1 MPGSEAEIVLQCEQP
16 GLEVDITV
24 ESADTAAVRF
34 AQAGGI
40 VVVEPFDIPIG
51 RCSVVR
57 DPWGNQLVLLDTSK
71 GLLATD
77 KDGNVT
83 GNL

>member
-1 MPGSEAEIVLQCEQP
+1 M
-16 GLEVDITV
+16 DITV
-24 ESADTAAVRF
+24 ESADTAAGRF
-34 AQAGGI
+34 AQAGGE
-40 VVVEPFDIPIG
+40 VVVAPFDIPIG

-71 GLLATD
+71 GLLSTD

-83 GNL
+83 GNI